1 MQRNLKDK
9 VVWITGA
16 GGGMGQHIALTLS
29 KLHSKVILSDFN
41 SSILGEPTENT
52 NFGFSP
58 IKIILFLLFSV
69 AGK

>member
-29 KLHSKVILSDFN
+29 KLHSKVILSD
-41 SSILGEPTENT
+41 IT
-52 NFGFSP
+52 NNLSKKFP
-58 IKIILFLLFSV
+58 KNVLITLQ
-69 AGK
+69 